1 MIRWWLALAVVGLRV
16 ADLPDPLRPLFADLP
31 GFLRASERTAL
42 RRLEEGEWDHLVFYV
57 LQSTRFTD
65 QPPID
70 PARAARS
77 EQMPDAVLARFRA
90 FLRSAERNERLD
102 YFRGM
107 MPDEAR
113 FRKEYQRA
121 INFLHAK
128 EVNAETRE
136 QVAAL
141 YRARGH
147 SSDTAIE
154 ASYGA
159 YEALRALRQR
169 EPGLRIERVLIIG
182 PGVDFAPRMA
192 LQEDRP
198 PRSYQPYA
206 VAGSL
211 LALGL
216 ARREA
221 LTVQC
226 ADLNPRVVAHF
237 DRPQPDLPLRFAA
250 EDDEQRAF
258 LKAAAQGSDAK
269 VTASRLNIV
278 TGRLAERFDLIVA
291 TNMLLYLEDKELALA
306 LANIRHMLRPG
317 GLLIHN
323 EQRPEAEAFAR
334 VLGMPVI
341 DARMV
346 RLSAK
351 RRLYDAAVVHRAATA
366 D

>member
-16 ADLPDPLRPLFADLP
+16 ADLPEPLRPLFADLP
-31 GFLRASERTAL
+31 EFLRNSDQQAAQ
-42 RRLEEGEWDHLVFYV
+42 RLEEGEWDHLVFYV
-57 LQSTRFTD
+57 LQSTSFTD
-65 QPPID
+65 LPSID

-77 EQMPDAVLARFRA
+77 EQVPDVVLARFRA
-90 FLRSAERNERLD
+90 FQRSGERNDRMS
-102 YFRGM
+102 YFRRM
-107 MPDEAR
+107 QPSEAR
-113 FRKEYQRA
+113 FVQEYQRA
-121 INFLHAK
+121 IRFLHAK
-128 EVNAETRE
+128 EVESQSRE

-141 YRARGH
+141 YRTRGH

-169 EPGLRIERVLIIG
+169 EPALRMERVLILG
-182 PGVDFAPRMA
+182 PGVDFAPRMD
-192 LQEDRP
+192 LQEDSP
-198 PRSYQPYA
+198 PRSYQPFA

-216 ARREA
+216 ARREE

-237 DRPQPDLPLRFAA
+237 GRPQPDLPLRFAA

-258 LKAAAQGSDAK
+258 LKAASQGLGMK
-269 VTASRLNIV
+269 VTASRLNVV
-278 TGRLAERFDLIVA
+278 TGRLAQRFDLIVA
-291 TNMLLYLEDKELALA
+291 TNLLLYLEDKELALA
-306 LANIRHMLRPG
+306 LTNIRHMLLPG

-351 RRLYDAAVVHRAATA
+351 RRLYDAAVVHRAA